1 MPRPKKF
8 DKDEILER
16 AMRLF
21 WQKGFEATSIQD
33 LVEHT
38 GINKQSLYDTFGD
51 KRALYAAALNHYRTA
66 NECRFG
72 ELLAEGTSAKQ
83 ALRAFFDRVIGETAA
98 DADRKG
104 CFMNN
109 AMVELSAGDEEIGRL
124 CGDNMRSMETKFAR
138 LIKDGQSTGEIR
150 RALDAE
156 ATAAFLFAA
165 LSGLQAVSKITPE
178 KEKLEQIAA
187 TSLSV
192 LE

>member
-8 DKDEILER
+8 DKDEILGR

-33 LVEHT
+33 LVECT
-38 GINKQSLYDTFGD
+38 GVNKQSLYDTYGD
-51 KRALYAAALNHYRTA
+51 KRALYAAALKHYRTT
-66 NECRFG
+66 NESRFG
-72 ELLAEGTSAKQ
+72 ELLGESPSAKRT
-83 ALRAFFDRVIGETAA
+83 LRAFFEKVISETDS
-98 DADRKG
+98 DAERKG

-109 AMVELSAGDEEIGRL
+109 ATVELAAVDEEIGRL
-124 CGDNMRSMETKFAR
+124 CGDNMRSMEAKFVR
-138 LIKDGQSTGEIR
+138 IIKEGQSTGEIR
-150 RALDAE
+150 RALDPE

-178 KEKLEQIAA
+178 KEKLERIAA
-187 TSLSV
+187 TTLSV